1 MNKQEEELQQNQEGQ
16 LLNEQDTAVEKGAQV
31 VEELGEKAAKKGA
44 KLVGKFYLL
53 KALTT
58 IGPMVGAMVVVL
70 SIFAVIMSLVGVV
83 GDAFKTVQDKSENEF
98 SVFTIGENGI
108 NLANEDEIMNY
119 IKKQLKASRNQ
130 NTKFRFRR

>member
-53 KALTT
+53 KA
-58 IGPMVGAMVVVL
+58 
-70 SIFAVIMSLVGVV
+70 
-83 GDAFKTVQDKSENEF
+83 
-98 SVFTIGENGI
+98 
-108 NLANEDEIMNY
+108 
-119 IKKQLKASRNQ
+119 
-130 NTKFRFRR
+130 